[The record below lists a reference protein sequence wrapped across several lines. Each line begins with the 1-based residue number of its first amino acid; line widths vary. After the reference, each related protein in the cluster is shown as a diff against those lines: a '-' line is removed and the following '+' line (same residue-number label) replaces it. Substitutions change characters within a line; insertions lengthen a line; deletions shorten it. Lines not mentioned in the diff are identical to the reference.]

1 MLFIGG
7 IDWFMPTKPTLNG
20 GRFRIFRF
28 VLDWIVAMSFGST
41 RS

>member
-7 IDWFMPTKPTLNG
+7 IDWFMPTIPTLNG
-20 GRFRIFRF
+20 GRDKSLR
-28 VLDWIVAMSFGST
+28 LLSPLIVGTSCGST